1 MLYGCGT
8 MAVLNVC
15 LGITGSVGASSAAQK
30 AALAMTCL
38 WVITYALT
46 AAPVGFVIAAEV
58 GSARLRAQTTGFAI
72 GVYGALN
79 LIFTFTIPL
88 FLDPNG
94 TNWGTKAAY
103 VGFSSLSVPF
113 RFLTGNRW
121 QLFGGLSA
129 IATVLLYFYLPEVSL
144 FHRSL
149 TLLTHMLSADCRTHL
164 R

>member
-1 MLYGCGT
+1 MAAQSQITKGAFSILLNVFIIVSFYTTEKVGRRPLMLYGCGT

-103 VGFSSLSVPF
+103 VGFFLFLS
-113 RFLTGNRW
+113 RFV
-121 QLFGGLSA
+121 F
-129 IATVLLYFYLPEVSL
+129 
-144 FHRSL
+144 
-149 TLLTHMLSADCRTHL
+149 
-164 R
+164 